1 MSILN
6 GPRLNFWGGIST
18 DVSVP
23 NNSPTLPTGATSTMD
38 LFDLTNSVVAPA
50 AQGYSDDQLYA
61 LINAPDPEI
70 GPQSRYTAGGWNH
83 YGDHVVSLQNARISS
98 QGTPGN
104 IEPSGDLVGQPVY
117 LLGSLVPGTGQ
128 GPYSGP
134 MMVDLD
140 PTATTTTQIF
150 VGGLQIG
157 DGDTPQLLIRW
168 DSVCSSFDVN
178 TRVLLPRTMDSPG
191 SFHGSGTFQ
200 LTFPLSSIVS
210 YNHASPGLKALI
222 EDPRATGLVLRF
234 VMFEMC
240 PTLTTAQLNA
250 DYAANQFSPNPSIGR
265 VIGTL
270 ATAYANEP
278 QICPPGRQ
286 VVNTDENIG
295 SVAYAEVAN
304 GLLSLDMVNL
314 IPKQTFR
321 ARRDDIT
328 SPIGPNADY
337 GPITIAAGNTS
348 LALYQPSDPLLFDY
362 YLYGGILDLPL
373 NMTQLQ
379 QVQNNPLNVSAPG
392 NSQNPPMSAR
402 EVAYRVYTDQRN
414 SYFDPNDRSIQVTLQ
429 ARYLGGP
436 MPKDMQVGI
445 TAAATNTYQGKQYW
459 DFLQFPDSLTVPA
472 GQSSVSFNISPQS
485 DSSALAGFT
494 TLTYIID
501 NDTTYPTYS
510 NFRKYSRTGFGIPD
524 GSQVTWEQ
532 VYENV
537 LRFHYLA
544 FPAMSRYIQLNQ
556 PDAVMGAKQA
566 ILARISPDYQNTTLY
581 MSVVRSMSPSQRALL
596 TAWLNGTPWQP

>member
-23 NNSPTLPTGATSTMD
+23 NNSPTLPTGATSRME
-38 LFDLTNSVVAPA
+38 LFDLTTSTVAPS

-70 GPQSRYTAGGWNH
+70 GPNSRYTAGGWNH
-83 YGDHVVSLQNARISS
+83 YGEHVVTLYNALISS

-104 IEPSGDLVGQPVY
+104 IALDGDLVGQPVY
-117 LLGSLVPGTGQ
+117 LLGSVTPGTGQ

-157 DGDTPQLLIRW
+157 NGTTPELLIRW
-168 DSVCSSFDVN
+168 DTVCSSFDVN
-178 TRVLLPRTMDSPG
+178 TRVLLPPKMDAPG

-210 YNHASPGLKALI
+210 YNQNSPGLKALI
-222 EDPRATGLVLRF
+222 QAPGATGLVLRF
-234 VMFEMC
+234 SMFEMC
-240 PTLTTAQLNA
+240 PTMTTDQLND
-250 DYAANQFSPNPSIGR
+250 DYAAGQFSPNPSIGR
-265 VIGTL
+265 IIGTL

-278 QICPPGRQ
+278 HICPPGRQ
-286 VVNTDENIG
+286 LVNADKDIA

-304 GLLSLDMVNL
+304 GLLSIDMVNL

-337 GPITIAAGNTS
+337 GTVSIAAGGPA
-348 LALYQPSDPLLFDY
+348 LASYPPSDPLLQNY
-362 YLYGGILDLPL
+362 YLYGGILDIAL
-373 NMTQLQ
+373 NASQLQ
-379 QVQNNPLNVSAPG
+379 QVQSNPLSISAPG
-392 NSQNPPMSAR
+392 SSVNPPLSAPER
-402 EVAYRVYTDQRN
+402 PYRVYSDQRN
-414 SYFDPNDRSIQVTLQ
+414 NYFDTSSSSVQVTLQ
-429 ARYLGGP
+429 ARYLGGRVP
-436 MPKDMQVGI
+436 QDTPIRIKSS
-445 TAAATNTYQGKQYW
+445 ATNLYKKTQYW
-459 DFLQFPDSLTVPA
+459 DFLQFPTVLNIPA
-472 GQSSVSFNISPQS
+472 GQSSVTFNVMPQA

-494 TLTYIID
+494 TLTYTIGD
-501 NDTTYPTYS
+501 NSLSFS
-510 NFRKYSRTGFGIPD
+510 NFRKYARTDFGIPA
-524 GSQVTWEQ
+524 GSQVTWDQ

-556 PDAVMGAKQA
+556 PDAVMGFKDA

-596 TAWLNGTPWQP
+596 TAYLTSSPWRP